1 MTSDSWAV
9 AVSAS
14 IIGASFWIAWSE
26 AAPHPWPAGT
36 AAYSRQADGHH
47 AESEAADTPL
57 EVQVTE
63 EGQHVIFDAY
73 TWRRRELAK
82 RLPLEQP
89 WPSEDTQRS
98 GGPQRPL
105 DAVET
110 RCHLPPPAACTW
122 RTARTVGDGL

>member
-1 MTSDSWAV
+1 MTSDTWAV

-14 IIGASFWIAWSE
+14 IIGASFWLARSE
-26 AAPHPWPAGT
+26 AAPHPWPEGT

-89 WPSEDTQRS
+89 WPSEDTISAVFTQY
-98 GGPQRPL
+98 GL
-105 DAVET
+105 D
-110 RCHLPPPAACTW
+110 
-122 RTARTVGDGL
+122 